1 MPAKITLA
9 GEKTC
14 KTCMRHSR
22 LEFPQIK
29 TYQTNAPRDGGRK
42 SVEDVDSWAQP
53 LCQSIIVIT
62 VFLEFSNLTLK
73 DSKYGGG

>member
-9 GEKTC
+9 GEKIY
-14 KTCMRHSR
+14 KSYMRHSR
-22 LEFPQIK
+22 LQFAQIN

-53 LCQSIIVIT
+53 LCQSIIAIT
-62 VFLEFSNLTLK
+62 ILLEFSNLILK
-73 DSKYGGG
+73 DSEYSGS